1 MEGTHSEHRA
11 QERRAGGGGGGGGG
25 KQNQMKMERLED
37 EAREKQKELDRTRQQ
52 LLRVS
57 GGLIFPFFHLK
68 PLRTDLINF
77 IELSYQ
83 AKEEIDNEKIR
94 AEAAA
99 SVLAKKT
106 KAMQEQV
113 FNQDQYVCSGHR
125 LLRLVTH
132 IQFAFS
138 RLLC

>member
-1 MEGTHSEHRA
+1 
-11 QERRAGGGGGGGGG
+11 
-25 KQNQMKMERLED
+25 MKMERLED

-57 GGLIFPFFHLK
+57 GGLISTLFHLR
-68 PLRTDLINF
+68 PLRTDVINF
-77 IELSYQ
+77 KELSYQ

-113 FNQDQYVCSGHR
+113 FNQD
-125 LLRLVTH
+125 
-132 IQFAFS
+132 
-138 RLLC
+138 